1 MSFRI
6 VVYTAAARS
15 HTVERTVAEL
25 ARRNPDAEVLVLEHR
40 PPKPA
45 AMLLRSQW
53 RNLKRHGWRWI
64 PYQSAELVKVLLKR
78 GKRPASSL
86 ARGRAKTAQ
95 SPRIV
100 YTTVPAINAPDCA
113 AMVRDWAPDIGVSLS
128 APIIRERQF
137 ALPRLGTINIHKG
150 RLPHYRGMPPAFWE
164 LWHEESLAGV
174 TIHKIEAGLDTG
186 PVLLEQTIAIEP
198 HSTPAGL
205 RVRLDAIGV
214 GLMAD
219 AVDSLR
225 AGTGEFRPQQGESRS
240 FTRPTLE
247 QEKILAA
254 KTQPWNPKRAAKN
267 AVLAGYGTLGR
278 FTPAYG
284 NRTVVLLYHRVNDSQ
299 RDSVT
304 IGAEQFET
312 HMRYLADHYRVVSI
326 SELIKGEVPSGG
338 PLVAV
343 NFDDGYLDNYQY
355 AAPIL
360 VKHGV
365 QATFFISTDNV
376 SHNLP
381 FAHDVEK
388 LGHGLDAMNWD
399 QVREMHREGLEFGS
413 HTANHINLAASPADL
428 VATELLRS
436 KQDLEREL
444 GLSEVMFAYPFGKR
458 ADITPERLE
467 QVRAAGYVC
476 NCSAYGGVNS
486 LTPDIW
492 DIRRQGIDHT
502 FDVPALRAKI
512 AGWKANA
519 LV

>member
-1 MSFRI
+1 MPFRI

-15 HTVERTVAEL
+15 HNVERTVAEL
-25 ARRNPDAEVLVLEHR
+25 ARRHPDAEILVLEHR
-40 PPKPA
+40 PAKPA
-45 AMLLRSQW
+45 KKLLRNQW

-64 PYQSAELVKVLLKR
+64 PYQSAEMAEMLFKR
-78 GKRPASSL
+78 RKRHPGSL
-86 ARGRAKTAQ
+86 ARSRPKAA
-95 SPRIV
+95 PADRIIH
-100 YTTVPAINAPDCA
+100 TIVPSVNAPDCVA
-113 AMVRDWAPDIGVSLS
+113 LVRDWAPDLGVALS

-150 RLPHYRGMPPAFWE
+150 RLPHFRGMPPAFWE
-164 LWHEESLAGV
+164 LWHGETEVGV
-174 TIHKIEAGLDTG
+174 TVHRIESGLDTG
-186 PVLLEQTIAIEP
+186 PVLLEESIAVEP
-198 HSTPAGL
+198 HSTAAGL
-205 RVRLDAIGV
+205 RVRLDAIGTR
-214 GLMAD
+214 LMAN

-225 AGTGEFRPQQGESRS
+225 AGTGEFRPQHGEGRS
-240 FTRPTLE
+240 FTRPTLKQE
-247 QEKILAA
+247 QILARKNKQA
-254 KTQPWNPKRAAKN
+254 NAGRAAKN
-267 AVLAGYGTLGR
+267 AVFAGYGMLGR

-284 NRTVVLLYHRVNDSQ
+284 NRLVVLLYHRVNDSQ

-304 IGAEQFET
+304 IGVEQFDT
-312 HMRYLADHYRVVSI
+312 HMRYLADHYRIVSI
-326 SELIKGEVPSGG
+326 GDLVKGDVPGDG

-343 NFDDGYLDNYQY
+343 SFDDGYLDNYQY

-360 VKHGV
+360 IKHGV
-365 QATFFISTDNV
+365 NATFFISTDNV

-381 FAHDVEK
+381 FAHDLEK
-388 LGHGLDAMNWD
+388 IGHGLDAMTWD

-428 VATELLRS
+428 VAAELVRS
-436 KQDLEREL
+436 KQALEQEL

-467 QVRAAGYVC
+467 QVRQAGYVC

-486 LTPDIW
+486 LAPDIW
-492 DIRRQGIDHT
+492 DIRRQGVDHT
-502 FDVPALRAKI
+502 FDPAALRAKI